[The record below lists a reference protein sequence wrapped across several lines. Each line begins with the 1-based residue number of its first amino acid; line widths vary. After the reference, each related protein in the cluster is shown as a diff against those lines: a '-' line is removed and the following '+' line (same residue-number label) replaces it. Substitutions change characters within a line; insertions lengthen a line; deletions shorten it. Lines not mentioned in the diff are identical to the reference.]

1 MDAKPIKNLRIISEK
16 DMKLTQK
23 NCEIDL
29 GRSDPQTHGDTER
42 MIARSATTPSSS
54 FFSLFTN

>member
-23 NCEIDL
+23 NCEIKRVSRR
-29 GRSDPQTHGDTER
+29 GVIPT
-42 MIARSATTPSSS
+42 
-54 FFSLFTN
+54 